1 VIQQPIGITDPMV
14 VRFKKSSPMRCL
26 LDQCARWTPDGWD
39 QSRWVPASPA
49 VPKFILSKVEGKL
62 NG

>member
-1 VIQQPIGITDPMV
+1 MV